1 MKYFYAPP
9 LFSHIS
15 GLFIRKAI
23 QYNIFSW
30 KHRGRKPLY
39 PVFREERAYGAAYR
53 LSGAFGHCH
62 PGGSFPSEKRS
73 GDLPCGDSI
82 QRIVAAYGVKE
93 VDVFAVPTTIIVTIN
108 PPEGKTLT
116 KTKRIYSRSTD
127 LDRIYRLN
135 DLSFD
140 IVEERPAFD
149 EIERRLKAIV
159 SQPAYP
165 LPVQVFACALA
176 AFGFTLFFGGNLMD
190 ALCSLTLGAAIRLI
204 GYGMDL
210 FHTNGFFINTISSA
224 VTAFLA
230 VFWVEIGV
238 ASHIDK
244 MVIGAIMNLV
254 PGVAITNSMRDII
267 AGDLLAGQA
276 KLVEA
281 LSSPPPSLSAPVWCS
296 PSIGCFSNQKKGAP
310 LCLSMKSYWLSFMP
324 MWPVWPLP

>member
-1 MKYFYAPP
+1 MDPCINHQELLDIATRVGVSLLK
-9 LFSHIS
+9 
-15 GLFIRKAI
+15 
-23 QYNIFSW
+23 N
-30 KHRGRKPLY
+30 
-39 PVFREERAYGAAYR
+39 GAEIYR
-53 LSGAFGHCH
+53 V
-62 PGGSFPSEKRS
+62 E
-73 GDLPCGDSI
+73 DSI
-82 QRIVAAYGVKE
+82 RRIVAAYGVEE

-108 PPEGKTLT
+108 PPGEKTLT
-116 KTKRIYSRSTD
+116 KTKRIHSRSTD

-140 IVEERPAFD
+140 IVEELPTFP
-149 EIERRLKAIV
+149 EIERRLNAIAA
-159 SQPAYP
+159 QPVYP
-165 LPVQVFACALA
+165 LPIQAFACALA

-190 ALCSLTLGAAIRLI
+190 AICSLTLGLAIRLI
-204 GYGMDL
+204 GYGLDL

-224 VTAFLA
+224 VTALLA

-281 LSSPPPSLSAPVWCS
+281 LFIATAIALGAGMILSLHRL
-296 PSIGCFSNQKKGAP
+296 IF
-310 LCLSMKSYWLSFMP
+310 
-324 MWPVWPLP
+324 